1 MSNELEII
9 QDSTLGT
16 IYEPATLEMHKF
28 DEMKELVQ
36 GFSDKY
42 TGLAFTRSD
51 KKGAEEVRSKL
62 LEVRDKFEKERK
74 IIKRAYNEPLSAYEA
89 KIKELNSL
97 IDVPLNQI
105 RDGLKEI
112 DEAEREERIDALDK
126 LLEIKL
132 ADTSVSIERNA
143 SWLNKGMWS
152 AKLKPSTKLN
162 DEIDRAIADAV
173 KDKEYREMQVKVLTE
188 FCKGQ
193 DIDPGGWV
201 SQLDHRNAMEVID
214 LINMDKERKA
224 RIAADQERRA
234 AEHEAFLLKQKEEL
248 AAIEEVEIV
257 EVSPIEEPEPI
268 QEEEHVIT
276 NVIQVTGTIAQL
288 NNLNEFLVT
297 SGIHVELV
305 AVPMDPEEPGQEQ
318 EYMEDDLPESEPPKP
333 ATDIQ
338 INGIKKEI
346 ERMAELAG
354 IAYEKAEKGILT
366 HLNIAKKLKDITN
379 EEYGTMLD
387 YINKTIPVYEKKAA
401 EKKATEQAAHQD
413 AQVEQVGME
422 MQYNIPEK

>member
-1 MSNELEII
+1 MSNELEVI
-9 QDSTLGT
+9 QNSTLGT
-16 IYEPATLEMHKF
+16 IYEPATLEMNKF
-28 DEMKELVQ
+28 DEMKAIVQ

-51 KKGAEEVRSKL
+51 KKGAEEVRGKL

-74 IIKRAYNEPLSAYEA
+74 IIKKAYNEPLNAYEA

-112 DEAEREERIDALDK
+112 DEAERDERIDALNK
-126 LLEIKL
+126 LLETKL
-132 ADTSVSIERNA
+132 ADMEISIEKNS

-152 AKLKPSTKLN
+152 ATLKPSKKLIE
-162 DEIDRAIADAV
+162 EIDKAIADAV

-193 DIDPGGWV
+193 DIDPAGWV

-224 RIAADQERRA
+224 RIAAEQERRA

-268 QEEEHVIT
+268 QEDEPVIT

-288 NNLNEFLVT
+288 TSLNEFLVT
-297 SGIHVELV
+297 SGISVELV
-305 AVPMDPEEPGQEQ
+305 AIPMDAEEPEQEQ
-318 EYMEDDLPESEPPKP
+318 EYMEDDL
-333 ATDIQ
+333 AW
-338 INGIKKEI
+338 
-346 ERMAELAG
+346 A
-354 IAYEKAEKGILT
+354 
-366 HLNIAKKLKDITN
+366 N
-379 EEYGTMLD
+379 EDEW
-387 YINKTIPVYEKKAA
+387 PF
-401 EKKATEQAAHQD
+401 
-413 AQVEQVGME
+413 
-422 MQYNIPEK
+422 

>member
-42 TGLAFTRSD
+42 TGLAFTRAD

-162 DEIDRAIADAV
+162 DEIDKAIADAV
-173 KDKEYREMQVKVLTE
+173 KEKEYREMQVKVLTE

-224 RIAADQERRA
+224 RIAAEQERRA
-234 AEHEAFLLKQKEEL
+234 AEHEAFLLKQQEEL
-248 AAIEEVEIV
+248 AAIVEDEIIEVA
-257 EVSPIEEPEPI
+257 PIEEPELIEVAEPI
-268 QEEEHVIT
+268 IT
-276 NVIQVTGTIAQL
+276 NVIRVSGTIAQL
-288 NNLNEFLVT
+288 TSLNEFLVT
-297 SGIHVELV
+297 SGINVELV
-305 AVPMDPEEPGQEQ
+305 DVPMNPEEPEEAAS
-318 EYMEDDLPESEPPKP
+318 EYTEDDL
-333 ATDIQ
+333 AW
-338 INGIKKEI
+338 
-346 ERMAELAG
+346 A
-354 IAYEKAEKGILT
+354 
-366 HLNIAKKLKDITN
+366 N
-379 EEYGTMLD
+379 EDEW
-387 YINKTIPVYEKKAA
+387 PF
-401 EKKATEQAAHQD
+401 
-413 AQVEQVGME
+413 
-422 MQYNIPEK
+422 

>member
-152 AKLKPSTKLN
+152 AKLKPTTKLN
-162 DEIDRAIADAV
+162 EEIDKMIADAV
-173 KDKEYREMQVKVLTE
+173 KEKEYREMQVKVLIE
-188 FCKGQ
+188 FCNAQ
-193 DIDPGGWV
+193 DIDPAGWV

-224 RIAADQERRA
+224 RIAADQERKA
-234 AEHEAFLLKQKEEL
+234 AEHEAFLLKQQEEL

-268 QEEEHVIT
+268 KEEEHVIT
-276 NVIQVTGTIAQL
+276 NVIKVTGTIAQL

-297 SGIHVELV
+297 SGISVELV

-318 EYMEDDLPESEPPKP
+318 EYMEDDL
-333 ATDIQ
+333 AW
-338 INGIKKEI
+338 
-346 ERMAELAG
+346 A
-354 IAYEKAEKGILT
+354 
-366 HLNIAKKLKDITN
+366 N
-379 EEYGTMLD
+379 EDEW
-387 YINKTIPVYEKKAA
+387 PF
-401 EKKATEQAAHQD
+401 
-413 AQVEQVGME
+413 
-422 MQYNIPEK
+422 

>member
-1 MSNELEII
+1 MSNELEVI
-9 QDSTLGT
+9 QNSTLGT
-16 IYEPATLEMHKF
+16 IYEPATLEMQKF
-28 DEMKELVQ
+28 DEMKAVVQ

-51 KKGAEEVRSKL
+51 KKGAEEVRGKL

-74 IIKRAYNEPLSAYEA
+74 IIKKAYNEPLNAYEA
-89 KIKELNSL
+89 KVKELNSL

-112 DEAEREERIDALDK
+112 DDAERDERIDALNK

-132 ADTSVSIERNA
+132 ADMDISIEQNS

-152 AKLKPSTKLN
+152 TTLKPSKKLIE
-162 DEIDRAIADAV
+162 EIDKAIADAV

-224 RIAADQERRA
+224 RIAVEQERRA

-248 AAIEEVEIV
+248 EAIEEVEIV
-257 EVSPIEEPEPI
+257 EVTPIEEPEPI
-268 QEEEHVIT
+268 QEDEPVIT

-297 SGIHVELV
+297 SGIRVELV
-305 AVPMDPEEPGQEQ
+305 TVPMNAEEPEQDQ
-318 EYMEDDLPESEPPKP
+318 EYMEDDL
-333 ATDIQ
+333 AW
-338 INGIKKEI
+338 
-346 ERMAELAG
+346 A
-354 IAYEKAEKGILT
+354 
-366 HLNIAKKLKDITN
+366 N
-379 EEYGTMLD
+379 EDEW
-387 YINKTIPVYEKKAA
+387 PF
-401 EKKATEQAAHQD
+401 
-413 AQVEQVGME
+413 
-422 MQYNIPEK
+422 

>member
-1 MSNELEII
+1 MANEMEVI

-28 DEMKELVQ
+28 EEMKELVQ
-36 GFSDKY
+36 GFADKY
-42 TGLAFTRSD
+42 TGLAFTRAD
-51 KKGAEEVRSKL
+51 KKGAEEVRGKL

-74 IIKRAYNEPLSAYEA
+74 IIKKAYNEPLNAYEA
-89 KIKELNSL
+89 KVKELNSL

-112 DEAEREERIDALDK
+112 DEAEREERIQALNDV
-126 LLEIKL
+126 LEIKL
-132 ADTSVSIERNA
+132 EGVGVSITPAA

-152 AKLKPSTKLN
+152 SKLKPSTKLN
-162 DEIDRAIADAV
+162 EEIDKEIADAV
-173 KDKEYREMQVKVLTE
+173 KEKEYREMQVKVLTE
-188 FCKGQ
+188 FCNAQ
-193 DIDPGGWV
+193 EIDPAGWV

-276 NVIQVTGTIAQL
+276 NVIKVTGTIAQL

-297 SGIHVELV
+297 SGIRVELV

-318 EYMEDDLPESEPPKP
+318 EYMEDDL
-333 ATDIQ
+333 AW
-338 INGIKKEI
+338 
-346 ERMAELAG
+346 A
-354 IAYEKAEKGILT
+354 
-366 HLNIAKKLKDITN
+366 N
-379 EEYGTMLD
+379 EDEW
-387 YINKTIPVYEKKAA
+387 PF
-401 EKKATEQAAHQD
+401 
-413 AQVEQVGME
+413 
-422 MQYNIPEK
+422 

>member
-42 TGLAFTRSD
+42 TGLAFTRAD

-112 DEAEREERIDALDK
+112 DDAEREERVLALCEVMDIKQADAG
-126 LLEIKL
+126 ITIQP
-132 ADTSVSIERNA
+132 AA

-152 AKLKPSTKLN
+152 ATLKPSKKLIE
-162 DEIDRAIADAV
+162 EIDKAIADAV
-173 KDKEYREMQVKVLTE
+173 REKEYREMQVKVLTE

-224 RIAADQERRA
+224 RIAAEQERKA

-257 EVSPIEEPEPI
+257 EVSPIEEHEPI
-268 QEEEHVIT
+268 HVIT
-276 NVIQVTGTIAQL
+276 NVIKVTGTIAQL
-288 NNLNEFLVT
+288 NDLNEFLVT
-297 SGIHVELV
+297 SGIRVELV

-318 EYMEDDLPESEPPKP
+318 EYMEDDL
-333 ATDIQ
+333 AW
-338 INGIKKEI
+338 
-346 ERMAELAG
+346 A
-354 IAYEKAEKGILT
+354 
-366 HLNIAKKLKDITN
+366 N
-379 EEYGTMLD
+379 EDEW
-387 YINKTIPVYEKKAA
+387 PF
-401 EKKATEQAAHQD
+401 
-413 AQVEQVGME
+413 
-422 MQYNIPEK
+422 

>member
-1 MSNELEII
+1 MSNELEVI
-9 QDSTLGT
+9 QNSTLGT

-42 TGLAFTRSD
+42 TGLAFTRAD

-152 AKLKPSTKLN
+152 ATLKPSKKLIE
-162 DEIDRAIADAV
+162 EIDKAIADAV
-173 KDKEYREMQVKVLTE
+173 REKEYREMQVKVLTE

-224 RIAADQERRA
+224 RIAAEQERKA

-276 NVIQVTGTIAQL
+276 NVIKVTGTIAQL

-297 SGIHVELV
+297 SGIRVELV

-318 EYMEDDLPESEPPKP
+318 EYMEDDL
-333 ATDIQ
+333 AW
-338 INGIKKEI
+338 
-346 ERMAELAG
+346 A
-354 IAYEKAEKGILT
+354 
-366 HLNIAKKLKDITN
+366 N
-379 EEYGTMLD
+379 EDEW
-387 YINKTIPVYEKKAA
+387 PF
-401 EKKATEQAAHQD
+401 
-413 AQVEQVGME
+413 
-422 MQYNIPEK
+422 

>member
-1 MSNELEII
+1 MSNELEVI
-9 QDSTLGT
+9 QNSTLGT
-16 IYEPATLEMHKF
+16 IYEPATLEMQKF
-28 DEMKELVQ
+28 EEMKQLVK
-36 GFSDKY
+36 GLADKY
-42 TGLAFTRSD
+42 SGLAFTRAD

-62 LEVRDKFEKERK
+62 LEVLAKFEKERK
-74 IIKRAYNEPLSAYEA
+74 IIKKAYNEPLIAYESDL
-89 KIKELNSL
+89 KELKGL

-112 DEAEREERIDALDK
+112 DDAEREERVLALCEVMDIKQADAG
-126 LLEIKL
+126 ITIQP
-132 ADTSVSIERNA
+132 AA

-152 AKLKPSTKLN
+152 ATLKPSKKLIE
-162 DEIDRAIADAV
+162 EIDKAIADAV

-248 AAIEEVEIV
+248 AAVEEVEIV
-257 EVSPIEEPEPI
+257 EVYPIE
-268 QEEEHVIT
+268 EEEHVIT
-276 NVIQVTGTIAQL
+276 NVIKVTGTIAQL

-297 SGIHVELV
+297 SGISVELV

-318 EYMEDDLPESEPPKP
+318 EYMEDDL
-333 ATDIQ
+333 AW
-338 INGIKKEI
+338 
-346 ERMAELAG
+346 A
-354 IAYEKAEKGILT
+354 
-366 HLNIAKKLKDITN
+366 N
-379 EEYGTMLD
+379 EDEWPFG
-387 YINKTIPVYEKKAA
+387 
-401 EKKATEQAAHQD
+401 
-413 AQVEQVGME
+413 
-422 MQYNIPEK
+422 

>member
-42 TGLAFTRSD
+42 TGLAFTRAD

-234 AEHEAFLLKQKEEL
+234 AEHEAFLLKQQEEL

-276 NVIQVTGTIAQL
+276 NVIKITGTIAQL

-297 SGIHVELV
+297 SGIRVELV

-318 EYMEDDLPESEPPKP
+318 EYMEDDL
-333 ATDIQ
+333 AW
-338 INGIKKEI
+338 
-346 ERMAELAG
+346 A
-354 IAYEKAEKGILT
+354 
-366 HLNIAKKLKDITN
+366 N
-379 EEYGTMLD
+379 EDEW
-387 YINKTIPVYEKKAA
+387 PF
-401 EKKATEQAAHQD
+401 
-413 AQVEQVGME
+413 
-422 MQYNIPEK
+422 

>member
-42 TGLAFTRSD
+42 TGLAFTRAD

-248 AAIEEVEIV
+248 AAIQEVEIV
-257 EVSPIEEPEPI
+257 EVSPI

-276 NVIQVTGTIAQL
+276 NVIQVTGTISQL

-297 SGIHVELV
+297 SGIRVELV

-318 EYMEDDLPESEPPKP
+318 EYMEDDL
-333 ATDIQ
+333 AW
-338 INGIKKEI
+338 
-346 ERMAELAG
+346 A
-354 IAYEKAEKGILT
+354 
-366 HLNIAKKLKDITN
+366 N
-379 EEYGTMLD
+379 EDEW
-387 YINKTIPVYEKKAA
+387 PF
-401 EKKATEQAAHQD
+401 
-413 AQVEQVGME
+413 
-422 MQYNIPEK
+422 

>member
-42 TGLAFTRSD
+42 TGLAFTRAD

-112 DEAEREERIDALDK
+112 DEAEREERVLALCEVMDTKQADAG
-126 LLEIKL
+126 ITIQP
-132 ADTSVSIERNA
+132 AA

-152 AKLKPSTKLN
+152 ATLKPSKKLIE
-162 DEIDRAIADAV
+162 EIDKAIADAV
-173 KDKEYREMQVKVLTE
+173 REKEYREMQVKVLTE

-248 AAIEEVEIV
+248 TAIEEVEIV

-268 QEEEHVIT
+268 QEDEPVIT

-288 NNLNEFLVT
+288 TSLNEFLVT
-297 SGIHVELV
+297 SGIQVELV
-305 AVPMDPEEPGQEQ
+305 ADATEEPEQEQ
-318 EYMEDDLPESEPPKP
+318 EYMEDDLAWANESEWPF
-333 ATDIQ
+333 
-338 INGIKKEI
+338 
-346 ERMAELAG
+346 
-354 IAYEKAEKGILT
+354 
-366 HLNIAKKLKDITN
+366 
-379 EEYGTMLD
+379 
-387 YINKTIPVYEKKAA
+387 
-401 EKKATEQAAHQD
+401 
-413 AQVEQVGME
+413 
-422 MQYNIPEK
+422 

>member
-1 MSNELEII
+1 MSNELEVI
-9 QDSTLGT
+9 QNSTLGT
-16 IYEPATLEMHKF
+16 IYEPATLEMNKF
-28 DEMKELVQ
+28 DEMKAIVQ

-42 TGLAFTRSD
+42 TGLAFTRAD
-51 KKGAEEVRSKL
+51 KKGAEEVRGKL

-74 IIKRAYNEPLSAYEA
+74 IIKKAYNEPLNAYEA

-112 DEAEREERIDALDK
+112 DEAERDERIDALNK
-126 LLEIKL
+126 LLETKL
-132 ADTSVSIERNA
+132 ADMEISIEKNS

-152 AKLKPSTKLN
+152 ATLKPSKKLIE
-162 DEIDRAIADAV
+162 EIDKAIADAV

-193 DIDPGGWV
+193 DIDPAGWV

-224 RIAADQERRA
+224 RIAAEQERRA

-257 EVSPIEEPEPI
+257 EVPPIEEPEPI
-268 QEEEHVIT
+268 QEDEPVIT

-288 NNLNEFLVT
+288 TSLNEFLVT
-297 SGIHVELV
+297 SGIIVELV
-305 AVPMDPEEPGQEQ
+305 AIPMDAEEPEQEQ
-318 EYMEDDLPESEPPKP
+318 EYMEDDL
-333 ATDIQ
+333 AW
-338 INGIKKEI
+338 
-346 ERMAELAG
+346 A
-354 IAYEKAEKGILT
+354 
-366 HLNIAKKLKDITN
+366 N
-379 EEYGTMLD
+379 EDEW
-387 YINKTIPVYEKKAA
+387 PF
-401 EKKATEQAAHQD
+401 
-413 AQVEQVGME
+413 
-422 MQYNIPEK
+422 

>member
-1 MSNELEII
+1 MSNELEVI
-9 QDSTLGT
+9 QNSTLGT
-16 IYEPATLEMHKF
+16 IYEPATLEMQKF
-28 DEMKELVQ
+28 DEMKAVVQ

-42 TGLAFTRSD
+42 TGLAFTRAD
-51 KKGAEEVRSKL
+51 KKGAEEVRGKL

-74 IIKRAYNEPLSAYEA
+74 IIKKAYNEPLNAYEA
-89 KIKELNSL
+89 KVKELNSL

-112 DEAEREERIDALDK
+112 DDAEREERVLALCEVMDIKQADAG
-126 LLEIKL
+126 ITIQP
-132 ADTSVSIERNA
+132 AA

-152 AKLKPSTKLN
+152 ATLKPSKKLIE
-162 DEIDRAIADAV
+162 EIDKAIADAV
-173 KDKEYREMQVKVLTE
+173 REKEYREMQVKVLTE

-193 DIDPGGWV
+193 DIDPAGWV

-214 LINMDKERKA
+214 LINMEKERKA
-224 RIAADQERRA
+224 RIAAEQERRA

-268 QEEEHVIT
+268 QEDEPVIT

-305 AVPMDPEEPGQEQ
+305 AVPMDAEEPGQEQ
-318 EYMEDDLPESEPPKP
+318 EYMEDDL
-333 ATDIQ
+333 AW
-338 INGIKKEI
+338 
-346 ERMAELAG
+346 A
-354 IAYEKAEKGILT
+354 
-366 HLNIAKKLKDITN
+366 N
-379 EEYGTMLD
+379 EDEW
-387 YINKTIPVYEKKAA
+387 PF
-401 EKKATEQAAHQD
+401 
-413 AQVEQVGME
+413 
-422 MQYNIPEK
+422 

>member
-112 DEAEREERIDALDK
+112 DDAEREERVLALCEVMDTKQADAGIT
-126 LLEIKL
+126 IKP
-132 ADTSVSIERNA
+132 AA
-143 SWLNKGMWS
+143 SWLNKSMWS
-152 AKLKPSTKLN
+152 ATLKPSKKLN

-318 EYMEDDLPESEPPKP
+318 EYMEDDL
-333 ATDIQ
+333 AW
-338 INGIKKEI
+338 
-346 ERMAELAG
+346 A
-354 IAYEKAEKGILT
+354 
-366 HLNIAKKLKDITN
+366 N
-379 EEYGTMLD
+379 EDEW
-387 YINKTIPVYEKKAA
+387 PF
-401 EKKATEQAAHQD
+401 
-413 AQVEQVGME
+413 
-422 MQYNIPEK
+422 

>member
-62 LEVRDKFEKERK
+62 LEVREKFEKERK

-97 IDVPLNQI
+97 IDVPLNQS

-112 DEAEREERIDALDK
+112 DDAEREERVLALCEVMDIKQADAG
-126 LLEIKL
+126 ITIQP
-132 ADTSVSIERNA
+132 AA

-152 AKLKPSTKLN
+152 ATLKPSKKLIE
-162 DEIDRAIADAV
+162 EIDKAIADAV
-173 KDKEYREMQVKVLTE
+173 REKEYREMQVKVLTE

-234 AEHEAFLLKQKEEL
+234 AEHEAFLLKQKEES

-276 NVIQVTGTIAQL
+276 NVIKVTGTIAQL

-297 SGIHVELV
+297 SGIRVELV

-318 EYMEDDLPESEPPKP
+318 EYMEDDL
-333 ATDIQ
+333 AW
-338 INGIKKEI
+338 
-346 ERMAELAG
+346 A
-354 IAYEKAEKGILT
+354 
-366 HLNIAKKLKDITN
+366 N
-379 EEYGTMLD
+379 EDEW
-387 YINKTIPVYEKKAA
+387 PF
-401 EKKATEQAAHQD
+401 
-413 AQVEQVGME
+413 
-422 MQYNIPEK
+422 

>member
-42 TGLAFTRSD
+42 TGLAFTRAD

-132 ADTSVSIERNA
+132 ADASVSIERNA

-234 AEHEAFLLKQKEEL
+234 AEHEALLLKQKEEL

-276 NVIQVTGTIAQL
+276 NVIKVTGTIAQL

-297 SGIHVELV
+297 SGISVELV
-305 AVPMDPEEPGQEQ
+305 ALPIDPE
-318 EYMEDDLPESEPPKP
+318 
-333 ATDIQ
+333 
-338 INGIKKEI
+338 
-346 ERMAELAG
+346 
-354 IAYEKAEKGILT
+354 
-366 HLNIAKKLKDITN
+366 
-379 EEYGTMLD
+379 
-387 YINKTIPVYEKKAA
+387 
-401 EKKATEQAAHQD
+401 
-413 AQVEQVGME
+413 
-422 MQYNIPEK
+422 

>member
-1 MSNELEII
+1 MSNELEVI
-9 QDSTLGT
+9 QNSTLGT

-132 ADTSVSIERNA
+132 ADTSISIERNA

-234 AEHEAFLLKQKEEL
+234 AEHEAFLLKQKEES

-257 EVSPIEEPEPI
+257 EVSPIEEEEP
-268 QEEEHVIT
+268 VIT
-276 NVIQVTGTIAQL
+276 NVIKVTGTISQL

-297 SGIHVELV
+297 SGIRVELV

-318 EYMEDDLPESEPPKP
+318 EYMEDDL
-333 ATDIQ
+333 AW
-338 INGIKKEI
+338 
-346 ERMAELAG
+346 A
-354 IAYEKAEKGILT
+354 
-366 HLNIAKKLKDITN
+366 N
-379 EEYGTMLD
+379 EDEW
-387 YINKTIPVYEKKAA
+387 PF
-401 EKKATEQAAHQD
+401 
-413 AQVEQVGME
+413 
-422 MQYNIPEK
+422 

>member
-42 TGLAFTRSD
+42 TGLAFTRAD

-112 DEAEREERIDALDK
+112 EEAEREERVEALDK
-126 LLEIKL
+126 VLEIKL
-132 ADTSVSIERNA
+132 EGIGVEIAIPAT
-143 SWLNKGMWS
+143 WLNKTMWTS
-152 AKLKPSTKLN
+152 KLKPTTKLN
-162 DEIDRAIADAV
+162 EEIDKMIADAV
-173 KDKEYREMQVKVLTE
+173 KEKEYREMQVKVLTE
-188 FCKGQ
+188 FCNAQ
-193 DIDPGGWV
+193 DIDPAGWV

-257 EVSPIEEPEPI
+257 EVAPIEEPEPMG
-268 QEEEHVIT
+268 EDEPLIT
-276 NVIQVTGTIAQL
+276 NVIQVTGTIEQL
-288 NNLNEFLVT
+288 NELNEFLVT
-297 SGIHVELV
+297 SGIIVKLVE
-305 AVPMDPEEPGQEQ
+305 DEQ
-318 EYMEDDLPESEPPKP
+318 EYMEDDL
-333 ATDIQ
+333 AW
-338 INGIKKEI
+338 
-346 ERMAELAG
+346 A
-354 IAYEKAEKGILT
+354 
-366 HLNIAKKLKDITN
+366 N
-379 EEYGTMLD
+379 EDEW
-387 YINKTIPVYEKKAA
+387 PF
-401 EKKATEQAAHQD
+401 
-413 AQVEQVGME
+413 
-422 MQYNIPEK
+422 

>member
-112 DEAEREERIDALDK
+112 DDAEREERVLALCEVMDIKQADAG
-126 LLEIKL
+126 ITIQP
-132 ADTSVSIERNA
+132 AA

-152 AKLKPSTKLN
+152 ATLKPSKKLIE
-162 DEIDRAIADAV
+162 EIDKAIADAV
-173 KDKEYREMQVKVLTE
+173 REKEYREMQVKVLTE
-188 FCKGQ
+188 FCNAQ
-193 DIDPGGWV
+193 DIDPAGWV
-201 SQLDHRNAMEVID
+201 SQLGHRNAMEVID

-224 RIAADQERRA
+224 RIAADQERKA
-234 AEHEAFLLKQKEEL
+234 DEHEAFLLKQQEEL

-268 QEEEHVIT
+268 EEDEPVIT

-297 SGIHVELV
+297 SGIRVELV
-305 AVPMDPEEPGQEQ
+305 AVPMDLEEPGQEQ
-318 EYMEDDLPESEPPKP
+318 EYMEDDL
-333 ATDIQ
+333 AW
-338 INGIKKEI
+338 
-346 ERMAELAG
+346 A
-354 IAYEKAEKGILT
+354 
-366 HLNIAKKLKDITN
+366 N
-379 EEYGTMLD
+379 EDEW
-387 YINKTIPVYEKKAA
+387 PF
-401 EKKATEQAAHQD
+401 
-413 AQVEQVGME
+413 
-422 MQYNIPEK
+422 

>member
-42 TGLAFTRSD
+42 TGLAFTRAD

-112 DEAEREERIDALDK
+112 DDAEREERVLALCEVMDIKQADAG
-126 LLEIKL
+126 ITIQP
-132 ADTSVSIERNA
+132 AA

-152 AKLKPSTKLN
+152 ATLKPSKKLIE
-162 DEIDRAIADAV
+162 EIDKAIADAV
-173 KDKEYREMQVKVLTE
+173 REKEYREMQVKVLTE

-276 NVIQVTGTIAQL
+276 NVIQVTGTISQL

-297 SGIHVELV
+297 SGIRVELV

-318 EYMEDDLPESEPPKP
+318 EYMEDDL
-333 ATDIQ
+333 AW
-338 INGIKKEI
+338 
-346 ERMAELAG
+346 A
-354 IAYEKAEKGILT
+354 
-366 HLNIAKKLKDITN
+366 N
-379 EEYGTMLD
+379 EDEW
-387 YINKTIPVYEKKAA
+387 PF
-401 EKKATEQAAHQD
+401 
-413 AQVEQVGME
+413 
-422 MQYNIPEK
+422 

>member
-42 TGLAFTRSD
+42 TGLAFTRAD

-112 DEAEREERIDALDK
+112 DDAEREERVLALCEVMDIKQADAG
-126 LLEIKL
+126 ITIQP
-132 ADTSVSIERNA
+132 AA

-152 AKLKPSTKLN
+152 ATLKPSKKLIE
-162 DEIDRAIADAV
+162 EIDKAIADAV
-173 KDKEYREMQVKVLTE
+173 REKEYREMQVKVLTE

-224 RIAADQERRA
+224 RIAADQERKA
-234 AEHEAFLLKQKEEL
+234 AEHEAFLLKQQEEL

-268 QEEEHVIT
+268 KEEEHVIT
-276 NVIQVTGTIAQL
+276 NVIKVTGTIAQL

-297 SGIHVELV
+297 SGISVELV
-305 AVPMDPEEPGQEQ
+305 AVSMDPEEPGQEQ
-318 EYMEDDLPESEPPKP
+318 EYMEDDL
-333 ATDIQ
+333 AW
-338 INGIKKEI
+338 
-346 ERMAELAG
+346 A
-354 IAYEKAEKGILT
+354 
-366 HLNIAKKLKDITN
+366 N
-379 EEYGTMLD
+379 EDEW
-387 YINKTIPVYEKKAA
+387 PF
-401 EKKATEQAAHQD
+401 
-413 AQVEQVGME
+413 
-422 MQYNIPEK
+422 

>member
-42 TGLAFTRSD
+42 TGLAFTRAD

-112 DEAEREERIDALDK
+112 DDAEREERVLALCEVMDIKQADAG
-126 LLEIKL
+126 ITIQP
-132 ADTSVSIERNA
+132 AA

-152 AKLKPSTKLN
+152 ATLKPSKKLIE
-162 DEIDRAIADAV
+162 EIDKAIADAV
-173 KDKEYREMQVKVLTE
+173 REKEYREMQVKVLTE

-224 RIAADQERRA
+224 RIAAEQERRA
-234 AEHEAFLLKQKEEL
+234 AEHEAFLLKQQEEL
-248 AAIEEVEIV
+248 EAIEEVEIV
-257 EVSPIEEPEPI
+257 EVSPIEEPQPI
-268 QEEEHVIT
+268 EEEEPLIT
-276 NVIQVTGTIAQL
+276 NVIQVTGTIEQL
-288 NNLNEFLVT
+288 NELNEFLVT
-297 SGIHVELV
+297 SGIIVKLVE
-305 AVPMDPEEPGQEQ
+305 DEQ
-318 EYMEDDLPESEPPKP
+318 EYMEDDL
-333 ATDIQ
+333 AW
-338 INGIKKEI
+338 
-346 ERMAELAG
+346 A
-354 IAYEKAEKGILT
+354 
-366 HLNIAKKLKDITN
+366 N
-379 EEYGTMLD
+379 EDEW
-387 YINKTIPVYEKKAA
+387 PF
-401 EKKATEQAAHQD
+401 
-413 AQVEQVGME
+413 
-422 MQYNIPEK
+422 

>member
-112 DEAEREERIDALDK
+112 DDAEREERVLALCEVMDIKQADAG
-126 LLEIKL
+126 ITIQP
-132 ADTSVSIERNA
+132 AA

-152 AKLKPSTKLN
+152 ATLKPSKKLIE
-162 DEIDRAIADAV
+162 EIDKAIADAV
-173 KDKEYREMQVKVLTE
+173 REKEYREMQVKVLTE

-224 RIAADQERRA
+224 RIAAEQERRA
-234 AEHEAFLLKQKEEL
+234 AEHEAFLLKQQEEL
-248 AAIEEVEIV
+248 EAIEEVEIV
-257 EVSPIEEPEPI
+257 EVSPIEEPQPI
-268 QEEEHVIT
+268 EEEEPVIT

-297 SGIHVELV
+297 SGISVELV

-318 EYMEDDLPESEPPKP
+318 EYMEDDL
-333 ATDIQ
+333 AW
-338 INGIKKEI
+338 
-346 ERMAELAG
+346 A
-354 IAYEKAEKGILT
+354 
-366 HLNIAKKLKDITN
+366 N
-379 EEYGTMLD
+379 EDEW
-387 YINKTIPVYEKKAA
+387 PF
-401 EKKATEQAAHQD
+401 
-413 AQVEQVGME
+413 
-422 MQYNIPEK
+422 

>member
-42 TGLAFTRSD
+42 TGLAFTRAD

-112 DEAEREERIDALDK
+112 DDAEREERVLALCEVMDIKQADAG
-126 LLEIKL
+126 ITIQP
-132 ADTSVSIERNA
+132 AA

-152 AKLKPSTKLN
+152 ATLKPSKKLIE
-162 DEIDRAIADAV
+162 EIDKAIADAV
-173 KDKEYREMQVKVLTE
+173 REKEYREMQVKVLTE

-276 NVIQVTGTIAQL
+276 NVIKVTGTIAQL

-297 SGIHVELV
+297 SGISVELV

-318 EYMEDDLPESEPPKP
+318 EYMEDDL
-333 ATDIQ
+333 AW
-338 INGIKKEI
+338 
-346 ERMAELAG
+346 A
-354 IAYEKAEKGILT
+354 
-366 HLNIAKKLKDITN
+366 N
-379 EEYGTMLD
+379 EDEW
-387 YINKTIPVYEKKAA
+387 PF
-401 EKKATEQAAHQD
+401 
-413 AQVEQVGME
+413 
-422 MQYNIPEK
+422 

>member
-1 MSNELEII
+1 MSNELEVI
-9 QDSTLGT
+9 QNSTLGT
-16 IYEPATLEMHKF
+16 IYEPATLEMQKF
-28 DEMKELVQ
+28 DDMKAVVQ

-42 TGLAFTRSD
+42 TGLAFTRAD

-132 ADTSVSIERNA
+132 ADMSVSIERNA

-162 DEIDRAIADAV
+162 DEIDRAIADAM

-224 RIAADQERRA
+224 RIAADQERIA

-276 NVIQVTGTIAQL
+276 NVIKVTGTIAQL

-297 SGIHVELV
+297 SGILVELV

-318 EYMEDDLPESEPPKP
+318 EYMEDDLAWASEDEWPF
-333 ATDIQ
+333 
-338 INGIKKEI
+338 
-346 ERMAELAG
+346 
-354 IAYEKAEKGILT
+354 
-366 HLNIAKKLKDITN
+366 
-379 EEYGTMLD
+379 
-387 YINKTIPVYEKKAA
+387 
-401 EKKATEQAAHQD
+401 
-413 AQVEQVGME
+413 
-422 MQYNIPEK
+422 